1 MDEPY
6 PRPNRLLGML
16 TSFPEIVEDWIA
28 DWLTAS
34 GRFHIG
40 GYEMNAI
47 HKGSLIL
54 AGIHLVES
62 VVALAVDKHAAG
74 EHVTYGD
81 VANVI
86 GQGAIDSV
94 NNAGIADEE
103 WRPAPAK
110 RGRKA
115 AELADK

>member
-1 MDEPY
+1 
-6 PRPNRLLGML
+6 
-16 TSFPEIVEDWIA
+16 
-28 DWLTAS
+28 
-34 GRFHIG
+34 
-40 GYEMNAI
+40 MNAI

-62 VVALAVDKHAAG
+62 VVELAVNKHAAG

-86 GQGAIDSV
+86 GQGAIDAV
-94 NNAGIADEE
+94 NNAGIADEH

-115 AELADK
+115 AEPDK